1 MVTKAGF
8 LSKVFALF
16 EKWTKINVHFRISE
30 KTFPKNN
37 QKVGLHL

>member
-8 LSKVFALF
+8 LRKVFWLF
-16 EKWTKINVHFRISE
+16 EKWTKINVQKSISE